1 MNDPDDTRMRLRNN
15 RLSYIWLI
23 RQLALRGIATD
34 KTEMSSVINGGR
46 KGAKAELIL
55 KASNSILDDYESL
68 FLRNLRKESSEDETN
83 KK

>member
-1 MNDPDDTRMRLRNN
+1 MNDPDDTRMRLKHN

-34 KTEMSSVINGGR
+34 KTEMSSVFSGGR
-46 KGAKAELIL
+46 RGAKVELIL
-55 KASNSILDDYESL
+55 KTSNSILDEYESL
-68 FLRNLRKESSEDETN
+68 FLRKESPEDETN

>member
-55 KASNSILDDYESL
+55 KTSNSILDDYESL

>member
-34 KTEMSSVINGGR
+34 KTEMSSVISGGR

-55 KASNSILDDYESL
+55 KTSNSILDDYESL
-68 FLRNLRKESSEDETN
+68 FLRKESAEDETN

>member
-23 RQLALRGIATD
+23 RQLALSGIATD
-34 KTEMSSVINGGR
+34 KTEMSSVISGGR

-55 KASNSILDDYESL
+55 KTSNSILDDYESL
-68 FLRNLRKESSEDETN
+68 FLRKESPEDETN

>member
-34 KTEMSSVINGGR
+34 KTEMSSVISGGR

-55 KASNSILDDYESL
+55 KTSNSILDDYESL
-68 FLRNLRKESSEDETN
+68 FLRKESPEDETN